1 MRSFPHQTA
10 GLRSLQNLGPEIRQA
25 LTCDTEEEEEGQEG
39 VEEEDEKNLETN
51 RATMVSQ
58 PPSRRGSRISVSMP
72 VGDRLPDSLSLG
84 PSEDDRGTPTSSQPS
99 VSQTGSHTYRRGSG
113 ALIFTIPEEGN
124 SQPKGTKGQDE
135 KDEEEEVPDRLSY
148 IDEQTGTPPCPVLLP
163 PHRAQRYMDGHLAP
177 RRRLLP
183 PTPAGRKPS
192 FTIQCLQRQ
201 GSCEDLPIPGTYH
214 RGRNSG
220 PSRAQGSWATPPQRG
235 RLLYA
240 PLLLVEE
247 GAAGEGYLGRSSG
260 PLRTFTCLHVPG
272 THSDPSHGKRGS
284 ADSLVEALVAG
295 GQFRVVKEPLGFVK
309 VLQWVF
315 AIFAFATCG
324 SYSGE
329 LQLSVDCANKTESD
343 LSIEVEFE
351 YPFRLHQVY
360 FDAPTC
366 RGGTTKVFLVGD
378 YSSSAEFFVTVA
390 VFAFL
395 YSMGALA
402 TYIFLQ
408 NKYREN
414 NKGPMM
420 DFLATAVF
428 AFMWLVSSSAWAK
441 GLSDVKMAT
450 DPENII
456 KEMPVCRQTGNT
468 CKELRDP
475 VTSGLNTSVVFG
487 FLNLVLWVGNLWFVF
502 KETGWAAPFLRAP
515 PGAPEK
521 QPAPGDA
528 YGDAGYGQGPGG
540 YGPQDSYGPQ
550 GGYQPD
556 YGQPA
561 GSGGGGY
568 GPQGDYGQQGY
579 GPQGAPTSFSN
590 QM

>member
-1 MRSFPHQTA
+1 M
-10 GLRSLQNLGPEIRQA
+10 
-25 LTCDTEEEEEGQEG
+25 
-39 VEEEDEKNLETN
+39 
-51 RATMVSQ
+51 
-58 PPSRRGSRISVSMP
+58 
-72 VGDRLPDSLSLG
+72 
-84 PSEDDRGTPTSSQPS
+84 
-99 VSQTGSHTYRRGSG
+99 
-113 ALIFTIPEEGN
+113 
-124 SQPKGTKGQDE
+124 
-135 KDEEEEVPDRLSY
+135 
-148 IDEQTGTPPCPVLLP
+148 
-163 PHRAQRYMDGHLAP
+163 
-177 RRRLLP
+177 
-183 PTPAGRKPS
+183 
-192 FTIQCLQRQ
+192 
-201 GSCEDLPIPGTYH
+201 
-214 RGRNSG
+214 
-220 PSRAQGSWATPPQRG
+220 
-235 RLLYA
+235 
-240 PLLLVEE
+240 LLL
-247 GAAGEGYLGRSSG
+247 AGMD
-260 PLRTFTCLHVPG
+260 V
-272 THSDPSHGKRGS
+272 
-284 ADSLVEALVAG
+284 VNQLVAG

-329 LQLSVDCANKTESD
+329 LQLSVECANKTESD
-343 LSIEVEFE
+343 LSIEVKFE

-360 FDAPTC
+360 FDTPTC
-366 RGGTTKVFLVGD
+366 GGGTTKVFLVGD

-414 NKGPMM
+414 NKGPML

-456 KEMPVCRQTGNT
+456 KEMTVCRHTGNT
-468 CKELRDP
+468 CKELREP

-515 PGAPEK
+515 PSATEK

-528 YGDAGYGQGPGG
+528 YGETGYGQGSGG
-540 YGPQDSYGPQ
+540 YGPQDSYGSQ

-561 GSGGGGY
+561 GGGGSY
-568 GPQGDYGQQGY
+568 GPQADYGHQGY

>member
-1 MRSFPHQTA
+1 M
-10 GLRSLQNLGPEIRQA
+10 
-25 LTCDTEEEEEGQEG
+25 
-39 VEEEDEKNLETN
+39 
-51 RATMVSQ
+51 
-58 PPSRRGSRISVSMP
+58 
-72 VGDRLPDSLSLG
+72 
-84 PSEDDRGTPTSSQPS
+84 
-99 VSQTGSHTYRRGSG
+99 
-113 ALIFTIPEEGN
+113 
-124 SQPKGTKGQDE
+124 
-135 KDEEEEVPDRLSY
+135 
-148 IDEQTGTPPCPVLLP
+148 
-163 PHRAQRYMDGHLAP
+163 
-177 RRRLLP
+177 
-183 PTPAGRKPS
+183 
-192 FTIQCLQRQ
+192 
-201 GSCEDLPIPGTYH
+201 
-214 RGRNSG
+214 
-220 PSRAQGSWATPPQRG
+220 
-235 RLLYA
+235 
-240 PLLLVEE
+240 LLL
-247 GAAGEGYLGRSSG
+247 
-260 PLRTFTCLHVPG
+260 
-272 THSDPSHGKRGS
+272 
-284 ADSLVEALVAG
+284 ADMDVVNQLVAG

-329 LQLSVDCANKTESD
+329 FQLSVECANKTKSD
-343 LSIEVEFE
+343 LNIKVEFE
-351 YPFRLHQVY
+351 YPFRLHEVY
-360 FDAPTC
+360 FEAPTC
-366 RGGTTKVFLVGD
+366 QAGTKKVFLVGN

-414 NKGPMM
+414 NKGPML

-456 KEMPVCRQTGNT
+456 KELDVCHQSGNT

-528 YGDAGYGQGPGG
+528 YGEAGYGQGPGG

-561 GSGGGGY
+561 SGGGGGY

>member
-1 MRSFPHQTA
+1 M
-10 GLRSLQNLGPEIRQA
+10 
-25 LTCDTEEEEEGQEG
+25 
-39 VEEEDEKNLETN
+39 
-51 RATMVSQ
+51 
-58 PPSRRGSRISVSMP
+58 
-72 VGDRLPDSLSLG
+72 
-84 PSEDDRGTPTSSQPS
+84 
-99 VSQTGSHTYRRGSG
+99 
-113 ALIFTIPEEGN
+113 
-124 SQPKGTKGQDE
+124 
-135 KDEEEEVPDRLSY
+135 
-148 IDEQTGTPPCPVLLP
+148 
-163 PHRAQRYMDGHLAP
+163 
-177 RRRLLP
+177 
-183 PTPAGRKPS
+183 
-192 FTIQCLQRQ
+192 
-201 GSCEDLPIPGTYH
+201 
-214 RGRNSG
+214 
-220 PSRAQGSWATPPQRG
+220 
-235 RLLYA
+235 
-240 PLLLVEE
+240 LLL
-247 GAAGEGYLGRSSG
+247 
-260 PLRTFTCLHVPG
+260 
-272 THSDPSHGKRGS
+272 
-284 ADSLVEALVAG
+284 ADMDVVNQLVAG

-329 LQLSVDCANKTESD
+329 LQLSVECANRTESD
-343 LSIEVEFE
+343 LSIEVKFE

-360 FDAPTC
+360 FDTPTC
-366 RGGTTKVFLVGD
+366 GGGTTKVFLVGD

-414 NKGPMM
+414 NKGPML

-456 KEMPVCRQTGNT
+456 KEMTVCRHTGNT
-468 CKELRDP
+468 CKELKDP
-475 VTSGLNTSVVFG
+475 VTSGLSTSVVFG

-515 PGAPEK
+515 SGAPEK

-528 YGDAGYGQGPGG
+528 YGEAGYGQGPGG

-561 GSGGGGY
+561 GGGGSY
-568 GPQGDYGQQGY
+568 GPQVDYGQQGY